1 MSFRVELQTFRGPL
15 DLLLYL
21 VRRHEIPITE
31 LSLANITDQFLE
43 HLEVIKDLDI
53 DLVGEFLD
61 VASTLIEIKSR
72 MVLPQVIEDEPIQEE
87 SHELVQRLLDYKHY
101 RDAAS
106 LLEDQ
111 ARQWQHH
118 SARLA
123 PEAPPNPVD
132 PSDQPIREVELWDLV
147 SAFTRIMRDAKAVQ
161 PSNIVY
167 DETPIDVYIDQI
179 RERITVDKPVA
190 FSEFFAPGVHKSA
203 LVGIFL
209 AMLELVR
216 HHGIVAQQGEGHGEI
231 WLSRESTTEES

>member
-111 ARQWQHH
+111 ARQWQHRN
-118 SARLA
+118 AR
-123 PEAPPNPVD
+123 
-132 PSDQPIREVELWDLV
+132 SI
-147 SAFTRIMRDAKAVQ
+147 
-161 PSNIVY
+161 
-167 DETPIDVYIDQI
+167 
-179 RERITVDKPVA
+179 
-190 FSEFFAPGVHKSA
+190 
-203 LVGIFL
+203 
-209 AMLELVR
+209 
-216 HHGIVAQQGEGHGEI
+216 
-231 WLSRESTTEES
+231 